1 MDKEKTVRVNSE
13 AQFLIDLPSEIV
25 IIPIVNS
32 PIFPGMIAPI
42 ILSEDKYTTELDNYL
57 SKFNTIALNLVK
69 YKDYSEFPEDTGS
82 EDDEEIEDESIDSQD
97 DEAEVEL
104 ARKKKG
110 APKRIKI
117 QEERDDF
124 DESES
129 MDEDLRVA
137 SDADQKKE
145 KKTGKKSK
153 RSEKQQPL
161 MEPLLTPKDIY
172 KVGVI
177 CKVVKKLKLPDGSV
191 NLLVHG
197 MRRYRAVEYSQE
209 SPLLLCRPEVFQ
221 DIHEPDEELDAY
233 TRSVI
238 NQVKKLSEIN
248 PYFNEEMKLAML
260 NSPSPGSLADLVAF
274 ALSLDVPEAQ
284 DFLETLVVK
293 KRFAKLLV
301 YLKREKDVAD
311 IQKKITDE
319 VNDKVNKYQRE
330 YFLREQLK
338 VIRSELGMEEDE
350 KAKDMKKLREGIEA
364 AGLPEDAKKVAMEEL
379 DRLESIPDSSPEYNV
394 TRTYLQWMVHL
405 PWTKASE
412 DKVEIEGARK
422 ILEKD
427 HYGLEK
433 AKERILEFLAVRK
446 LKPEYDGTILCLAGP
461 PGVGK
466 TSLGHSIARAL
477 GRKFYRFSL
486 GGMKDEAEIKGHRR
500 TYVGAMPGKIL
511 QALKR
516 VEVNN
521 PVIMLDE
528 IDKIGKSYQGDPAS
542 ALLEVLDPEQNKT
555 FIDNYLDVSFDL
567 SKVLF
572 IATANYVGEIPEAL
586 LDRMELIELSGY
598 TLEEKLSIATKW
610 VIPKQLKKHGL
621 VTKDLKF
628 SNAVLKAIIADYAR
642 EPGVRIMEQMIAKM
656 CRRAALEKV
665 SHKKKS
671 QYEPKVTEL
680 EKILGPKRFETDK
693 AQKPLAP
700 GIVTGLA
707 WTAFGGD
714 ILFVESIPLK
724 GKGFKLT
731 GQLGDVMNESANLAY
746 SFIKKI
752 LQEQIEE
759 EKKKIKA
766 PKKSKTQMK
775 ISTTIETSQSPA
787 KPSEEPQ
794 DYLANH
800 EVHLHLPAG
809 ATPKDGPSAGI
820 TMALA
825 LYSLA
830 TNRKVRGDV
839 AMTGE
844 LSLTG
849 KVLPVGGIKEK
860 VLAAKRA
867 GIKEVILPWQNEKD
881 LKEVPERHRA
891 GLKFFPVKHFD
902 EVLKIALD
910 K

>member
-1 MDKEKTVRVNSE
+1 MPPKDKAKANSE
-13 AQFLIDLPSEIV
+13 SNLNAELPPEVV

-42 ILSEDKYTTELDNYL
+42 ILSEDKYTPELDSYLTKNNYV
-57 SKFNTIALNLVK
+57 ALNLVK
-69 YKDYSEFPEDTGS
+69 FKDFGEGQDVIQEMGEENIDYEGEDT
-82 EDDEEIEDESIDSQD
+82 SQNF
-97 DEAEVEL
+97 ASL
-104 ARKKKG
+104 T
-110 APKRIKI
+110 
-117 QEERDDF
+117 
-124 DESES
+124 S
-129 MDEDLRVA
+129 A
-137 SDADQKKE
+137 SDI
-145 KKTGKKSK
+145 TSK
-153 RSEKQQPL
+153 GI
-161 MEPLLTPKDIY
+161 TPKDIY
-172 KVGVI
+172 KVGVL
-177 CKVVKKLKLPDGSV
+177 CKVIKKLKLPDGSV

-197 MRRYRAVEYSQE
+197 MKRYRATEYVVDA
-209 SPLLLCRPEVFQ
+209 PLLVAKTEVFN

-284 DFLETLVVK
+284 DFLETLIVK

-338 VIRSELGMEEDE
+338 VIRNELGLDEDD
-350 KAKDMKKLREGIEA
+350 KAKDIKKIKEGLEEG
-364 AGLPEDAKKVAMEEL
+364 GLPEDAKKAALEEL
-379 DRLESIPDSSPEYNV
+379 ERLESIPDSSPEYNV
-394 TRTYLQWMVHL
+394 TRTYLNWMVQL
-405 PWTKASE
+405 PWNKATD
-412 DKVEIEGARK
+412 DKVDIEAAKK

-433 AKERILEFLAVRK
+433 PKERIMEFLAVRK

-466 TSLGHSIARAL
+466 TSLGHSIAKAL

-500 TYVGAMPGKIL
+500 TYVGAMPGKII

-542 ALLEVLDPEQNKT
+542 SLLEVLDPEQNKT
-555 FIDNYLDVSFDL
+555 FIDNYLDVPFDL

-572 IATANYVGEIPEAL
+572 ISTANYIGEIPEAL

-598 TLEEKLSIATKW
+598 TIEEKLSIATKW

-621 VTKDLKF
+621 GSKEFTL
-628 SNAVLKAIIADYAR
+628 SSLVLKALVADYAR
-642 EPGVRIMEQMIAKM
+642 EPGVRVMEQLIAKL

-665 SHKKKS
+665 SSKRFKKFS
-671 QYEPKVTEL
+671 PTVPDL
-680 EKILGPKRFETDK
+680 EKFLGPKRFETDM
-693 AQKPLAP
+693 AQKPLSP

-731 GQLGDVMNESANLAY
+731 GQLGEVMGESANLAY
-746 SFIKKI
+746 SYVKKV
-752 LQEQIEE
+752 LQAQIELE
-759 EKKKIKA
+759 KQKLPKAKKPVKAPAKKKIEPILHTPA
-766 PKKSKTQMK
+766 PAV
-775 ISTTIETSQSPA
+775 PA
-787 KPSEEPQ
+787 PNAEEAT
-794 DYLANH
+794 DFLATH
-800 EVHLHLPAG
+800 EIHLHLPAG

-830 TNRKVRGDV
+830 TNQMVRGDV

-867 GIKEVILPWQNEKD
+867 GIKTIILPWQNEKD
-881 LKEVPERHRA
+881 LKEVPERHRK
-891 GLKFFPVKHFD
+891 GMQFFPVRHFD
-902 EVLKIALD
+902 EVLKIAL
-910 K
+910 KRR

>member
-1 MDKEKTVRVNSE
+1 MPPKEKAVKANSE
-13 AQFLIDLPSEIV
+13 SNVVADLPSEVV

-42 ILSEDKYTTELDNYL
+42 ILSEDKYTPELDAYLTKNNYV
-57 SKFNTIALNLVK
+57 ALNLVK
-69 YKDYSEFPEDTGS
+69 FKDFGEGQDVLQEM
-82 EDDEEIEDESIDSQD
+82 DEEQINYEEEHEDSQ
-97 DEAEVEL
+97 L
-104 ARKKKG
+104 SG
-110 APKRIKI
+110 
-117 QEERDDF
+117 
-124 DESES
+124 S
-129 MDEDLRVA
+129 A
-137 SDADQKKE
+137 SDINPK
-145 KKTGKKSK
+145 GI
-153 RSEKQQPL
+153 
-161 MEPLLTPKDIY
+161 TPKDIY
-172 KVGVI
+172 RVGVL
-177 CKVVKKLKLPDGSV
+177 CKVIKKLKLPDGSV

-197 MRRYRAVEYSQE
+197 MKRYRAVEYVVDA
-209 SPLLLCRPEVFQ
+209 PLLIAKTEVFN

-338 VIRSELGMEEDE
+338 VIRNELGLDEDD
-350 KAKDMKKLREGIEA
+350 KAKDMKKIKEGIEE
-364 AGLPEDAKKVAMEEL
+364 GNLPEEAKKAALEEL
-379 DRLESIPDSSPEYNV
+379 ERLESIPDSSPEYNV
-394 TRTYLQWMVHL
+394 TRTYLNWMVHL
-405 PWTKASE
+405 PWNKATD
-412 DKVEIEGARK
+412 DKVDMEAAKK

-433 AKERILEFLAVRK
+433 PKERIMEFLAVRK

-466 TSLGHSIARAL
+466 TSLGHSIAKAL
-477 GRKFYRFSL
+477 NRKFYRFSL
-486 GGMKDEAEIKGHRR
+486 GGMRDEAEIKGHRR
-500 TYVGAMPGKIL
+500 TYVGAMPGKII

-528 IDKIGKSYQGDPAS
+528 IDKIGKSFQGDPAS

-555 FIDNYLDVSFDL
+555 FIDNYLDVPFDL

-572 IATANYVGEIPEAL
+572 IATANYIGEIPEAL

-598 TLEEKLSIATKW
+598 TIEEKLSIATKW

-621 VTKDLKF
+621 LSKEF
-628 SNAVLKAIIADYAR
+628 SLSQTVLKALVSDYAR
-642 EPGVRIMEQMIAKM
+642 EPGVRVMEQLIAKL

-665 SHKKKS
+665 SSKKFKK
-671 QYEPKVTEL
+671 YAPTVNDL
-680 EKILGPKRFETDK
+680 EKVLGPKRFETDK
-693 AQKPLAP
+693 AQKPLMP

-731 GQLGDVMNESANLAY
+731 GQLGDVMGESANLAY
-746 SFIKKI
+746 SYIKRI
-752 LQEQIEE
+752 LQGQIEE
-759 EKKKIKA
+759 ENKKKAKTIKKVV
-766 PKKSKTQMK
+766 KKV
-775 ISTTIETSQSPA
+775 PA
-787 KPSEEPQ
+787 KEAPVSTPAVHAPNAEEAT
-794 DYLANH
+794 DFLATH
-800 EVHLHLPAG
+800 EIHLHLPAG

-830 TNRKVRGDV
+830 TNQMVRGDV

-867 GIKEVILPWQNEKD
+867 GIKTIILPWQNEKD
-881 LKEVPERHRA
+881 LKEVPERHRK
-891 GLKFFPVKHFD
+891 GMQFFPVKHFD
-902 EVLKIALD
+902 EVLKIAL
-910 K
+910 KK

>member
-1 MDKEKTVRVNSE
+1 MASKEKAVKANSE
-13 AQFLIDLPSEIV
+13 AHVVADLPSEVV

-42 ILSEDKYTTELDNYL
+42 ILSEDKYTPELDSYL
-57 SKFNTIALNLVK
+57 AKSNFVALNLVK
-69 YKDYSEFPEDTGS
+69 FKDFGEGVDVVQEMG
-82 EDDEEIEDESIDSQD
+82 E
-97 DEAEVEL
+97 EVEDY
-104 ARKKKG
+104 
-110 APKRIKI
+110 
-117 QEERDDF
+117 EMDDTP
-124 DESES
+124 SS
-129 MDEDLRVA
+129 LPPLTSA
-137 SDADQKKE
+137 SDVIPK
-145 KKTGKKSK
+145 GI
-153 RSEKQQPL
+153 
-161 MEPLLTPKDIY
+161 TPKDIY
-172 KVGVI
+172 KVGVL
-177 CKVVKKLKLPDGSV
+177 CKVIKKLKLPDGSV

-197 MRRYRAVEYSQE
+197 MKRYRAVEYLVDV
-209 SPLLLCRPEVFQ
+209 PLLIARTEVFN

-338 VIRSELGMEEDE
+338 VIRNELGMDEDD
-350 KAKDMKKLREGIEA
+350 KAKDIKKLREGIEA
-364 AGLPEDAKKVAMEEL
+364 NDMPEDARKAALEEL
-379 DRLESIPDSSPEYNV
+379 ERLESIPDSSPEYNV
-394 TRTYLQWMVHL
+394 TRTYLNWMVHL
-405 PWTKASE
+405 PWNKSTD
-412 DKVEIEGARK
+412 DKVNIEAAKK

-433 AKERILEFLAVRK
+433 PKERIMEFLAVRK

-466 TSLGHSIARAL
+466 TSLGHSIAKAL

-500 TYVGAMPGKIL
+500 TYVGAMPGKII

-555 FIDNYLDVSFDL
+555 FIDNYLDVPFDL

-598 TLEEKLSIATKW
+598 TIEEKLSIATKW

-621 VTKDLKF
+621 IAKEFTLSVQ
-628 SNAVLKAIIADYAR
+628 VLKALVSDYAR
-642 EPGVRIMEQMIAKM
+642 EPGVRVMEQLVAKL

-665 SHKKKS
+665 SSKRFSKFS
-671 QYEPKVTEL
+671 PSVSEL

-693 AQKPLAP
+693 AQRPLSP

-731 GQLGDVMNESANLAY
+731 GQLGEVMGESANLAY
-746 SFIKKI
+746 SYVKKI
-752 LQEQIEE
+752 LQEQIETE
-759 EKKKIKA
+759 KSPKKKPIVTKKKA
-766 PKKSKTQMK
+766 PVVAPG
-775 ISTTIETSQSPA
+775 PA
-787 KPSEEPQ
+787 PATPAPNAEEAT
-794 DYLANH
+794 DFLATH
-800 EVHLHLPAG
+800 EIHLHLPAG
-809 ATPKDGPSAGI
+809 ATPKDGPSAGV

-830 TNRKVRGDV
+830 TNQMVRGDV

-867 GIKEVILPWQNEKD
+867 GIKTIILPWQNEKD
-881 LKEVPERHRA
+881 LKEVPERHRK
-891 GLKFFPVKHFD
+891 GLKFFPVRHFD
-902 EVLKIALD
+902 EVLKIAL
-910 K
+910 KSR

>member
-1 MDKEKTVRVNSE
+1 MPPKEKNAKANNALNVVAPE
-13 AQFLIDLPSEIV
+13 IPSEVV

-42 ILSEDKYTTELDNYL
+42 ILSEDKYTPELDGYLTKSNYV
-57 SKFNTIALNLVK
+57 ALNLVK
-69 YKDYSEFPEDTGS
+69 FKDVGEFQ
-82 EDDEEIEDESIDSQD
+82 ES
-97 DEAEVEL
+97 VL
-104 ARKKKG
+104 
-110 APKRIKI
+110 
-117 QEERDDF
+117 QE
-124 DESES
+124 
-129 MDEDLRVA
+129 MDEDED
-137 SDADQKKE
+137 SFE
-145 KKTGKKSK
+145 
-153 RSEKQQPL
+153 SEENYSSLTPATDLSTKGI
-161 MEPLLTPKDIY
+161 TPKDIY
-172 KVGVI
+172 KVGVL
-177 CKVVKKLKLPDGSV
+177 CKVIKKLKLPDGSV

-197 MRRYRAVEYSQE
+197 MKRYRAVEYLSD
-209 SPLLLCRPEVFQ
+209 SPLLVARTEVFN

-338 VIRSELGMEEDE
+338 VIRNELGLDEDD
-350 KAKDMKKLREGIEA
+350 KAKDLKKLKEGIDE
-364 AGLPEDAKKVAMEEL
+364 GHLPEEARKAALEEL
-379 DRLESIPDSSPEYNV
+379 ERLESIPDSSPEYNV
-394 TRTYLQWMVHL
+394 TRTYLNWMIQL
-405 PWTKASE
+405 PWSKST
-412 DKVEIEGARK
+412 DDHVDIEAAKK

-433 AKERILEFLAVRK
+433 PKERIMEFLAVRK

-466 TSLGHSIARAL
+466 TSLGHSIAKSL

-500 TYVGAMPGKIL
+500 TYVGAMPGKIV

-555 FIDNYLDVSFDL
+555 FIDNYLDVAFDL

-572 IATANYVGEIPEAL
+572 IATANYIGEIPEAL

-598 TLEEKLSIATKW
+598 TIEEKISIANKW

-621 VTKDLKF
+621 SSKEFTLGIP
-628 SNAVLKAIIADYAR
+628 VLKALVSDYAR
-642 EPGVRIMEQMIAKM
+642 EPGVRVMEQLIAKL
-656 CRRAALEKV
+656 CRRAALDKV
-665 SHKKKS
+665 SSKRFKKFA
-671 QYEPKVTEL
+671 PTITDL

-693 AQKPLAP
+693 AQKPLMP
-700 GIVTGLA
+700 GVVTGLA
-707 WTAFGGD
+707 WTSFGGD

-731 GQLGDVMNESANLAY
+731 GQLGDVMGESANLAY
-746 SFIKKI
+746 SYVKMV
-752 LQEQIEE
+752 LQRQIEE
-759 EKKKIKA
+759 ENKNRPPSKKKPIRDKVTVGTPLPPPTVTA
-766 PKKSKTQMK
+766 PN
-775 ISTTIETSQSPA
+775 P
-787 KPSEEPQ
+787 EEAT
-794 DYLANH
+794 DFLATH
-800 EVHLHLPAG
+800 EIHLHLPAG

-830 TNRKVRGDV
+830 TGQMVRGDV

-867 GIKEVILPWQNEKD
+867 GIKQIILPWQNEKD
-881 LKEVPERHRA
+881 LKEVPERHRK
-891 GLKFFPVKHFD
+891 GLKFHPVKHFD
-902 EVLKIALD
+902 EVVRIALQRR
-910 K
+910 

>member
-1 MDKEKTVRVNSE
+1 MAPKDKNAKANAESTIVGE
-13 AQFLIDLPSEIV
+13 TPSEVV

-42 ILSEDKYTTELDNYL
+42 ILSEDKYTPELDGYLTKNNYV
-57 SKFNTIALNLVK
+57 ALNLVK
-69 YKDYSEFPEDTGS
+69 FKDSNETDNVPQEM
-82 EDDEEIEDESIDSQD
+82 DEEDIEFETEEISTKSSFSNDLIP
-97 DEAEVEL
+97 
-104 ARKKKG
+104 KG
-110 APKRIKI
+110 I
-117 QEERDDF
+117 
-124 DESES
+124 S
-129 MDEDLRVA
+129 
-137 SDADQKKE
+137 
-145 KKTGKKSK
+145 
-153 RSEKQQPL
+153 
-161 MEPLLTPKDIY
+161 PKDIY
-172 KVGVI
+172 KVGVL
-177 CKVVKKLKLPDGSV
+177 CKVIKKLKLPDGSV

-197 MRRYRAVEYSQE
+197 MKRYRAVEYVSD
-209 SPLLLCRPEVFQ
+209 SPLLIAKTEVFN

-284 DFLETLVVK
+284 DFLETLIVK

-338 VIRSELGMEEDE
+338 VIRNELGLDEDD
-350 KAKDMKKLREGIEA
+350 KAKDIKKIRELLDEGA
-364 AGLPEDAKKVAMEEL
+364 LPEEAKKAAFEEL
-379 DRLESIPDSSPEYNV
+379 ERLESIPDSSPEYNV
-394 TRTYLQWMVHL
+394 TRTYLNWMVQL
-405 PWTKASE
+405 PWSKASD
-412 DKVEIEGARK
+412 DKVDIEAAKK

-433 AKERILEFLAVRK
+433 PKERILEFLAVRK

-466 TSLGHSIARAL
+466 TSLGHSIAKAL

-500 TYVGAMPGKIL
+500 TYVGAMPGKII

-555 FIDNYLDVSFDL
+555 FIDNYLDVPFDL

-598 TLEEKLSIATKW
+598 TIEEKLSIASKW

-621 VTKDLKF
+621 ASKEFMLGVP
-628 SNAVLKAIIADYAR
+628 VLKALVSDYAR
-642 EPGVRIMEQMIAKM
+642 EPGVRVMEQMIAKL

-665 SHKKKS
+665 SSKKFKKFS
-671 QYEPKVTEL
+671 PSVTDL
-680 EKILGPKRFETDK
+680 EKILGSKRFETDK
-693 AQKPLAP
+693 AQRPLQP

-731 GQLGDVMNESANLAY
+731 GQLGEVMGESANLAY
-746 SFIKKI
+746 SYVKRI
-752 LQEQIEE
+752 LQGQIEE
-759 EKKKIKA
+759 ELKKTKKVSKKTVKKPVLQNVPSVTNVTA
-766 PKKSKTQMK
+766 PN
-775 ISTTIETSQSPA
+775 P
-787 KPSEEPQ
+787 EEAT
-794 DYLANH
+794 DFLATH
-800 EVHLHLPAG
+800 EIHLHLPAG

-830 TNRKVRGDV
+830 THQMVRGDV

-867 GIKEVILPWQNEKD
+867 GIKEIILPWQNEKD
-881 LKEVPERHRA
+881 LKEVPERHRK
-891 GLKFFPVKHFD
+891 GLRFHPVKHFD
-902 EVLKIALD
+902 EVLRIAL
-910 K
+910 KNKYK

>member
-1 MDKEKTVRVNSE
+1 MAKEKKTMKANSD
-13 AQFLIDLPSEIV
+13 AQFLGDVPSEVV

-42 ILSEDKYTTELDNYL
+42 ILSEDKYTPELDGYLARHNY
-57 SKFNTIALNLVK
+57 IALNLVK
-69 YKDYSEFPEDTGS
+69 FKDHPEPMGD
-82 EDDEEIEDESIDSQD
+82 EDES
-97 DEAEVEL
+97 DEMDE
-104 ARKKKG
+104 
-110 APKRIKI
+110 
-117 QEERDDF
+117 
-124 DESES
+124 DESEGAGL
-129 MDEDLRVA
+129 EHDLSGA
-137 SDADQKKE
+137 PEATNK
-145 KKTGKKSK
+145 
-153 RSEKQQPL
+153 P
-161 MEPLLTPKDIY
+161 LTPHDIY
-172 KVGVI
+172 KVGVL
-177 CKVVKKLKLPDGSV
+177 CKIVKKLKLPDGSV

-197 MRRYRAVEYSQE
+197 MRRYRALEYTGDT
-209 SPLLLCRPEVFQ
+209 PLLLCRPEVFS

-338 VIRSELGMEEDE
+338 VIRAELGMDEDE
-350 KAKDMKKLREGIEA
+350 KAKDMKKLREQLEA
-364 AGLPEDAKKVAMEEL
+364 AGLPEDAQKVAMEEL
-379 DRLESIPDSSPEYNV
+379 ERLESIPDSSPEYNV
-394 TRTYLQWMVHL
+394 TRTYIQWMVQL
-405 PWTKASE
+405 PWNKHSE
-412 DKVEIEGARK
+412 DIADIASARK

-446 LKPEYDGTILCLAGP
+446 LKPEYDGTILCLSGP

-486 GGMKDEAEIKGHRR
+486 GGMRDEAEIKGHRR
-500 TYVGAMPGKIL
+500 TYVGAMPGKVI

-528 IDKIGKSYQGDPAS
+528 IDKLGKSYQGDPAS

-555 FIDNYLDVSFDL
+555 FIDNYLDVPFDL

-586 LDRMELIELSGY
+586 LDRMELIEISGY
-598 TLEEKLSIATKW
+598 TLEEKLSIVTKW

-621 VTKDLKF
+621 TTKDLKL
-628 SNAVLKAIIADYAR
+628 STAVLRALISDYAR
-642 EPGVRIMEQMIAKM
+642 EPGVRVMEQLIAKL

-665 SHKKKS
+665 SSKKRAA
-671 QYEPKVTEL
+671 YAPTPAEL
-680 EKILGPKRFETDK
+680 EKILGSKRFETDK
-693 AQKPLAP
+693 AEAPLMP

-714 ILFVESIPLK
+714 ILFIESIPLK

-746 SFIKKI
+746 SFVKKM
-752 LQEQIEE
+752 LQEELEAAKIKDNA
-759 EKKKIKA
+759 KKK
-766 PKKSKTQMK
+766 PLSKTKMVDVSKLQAPG
-775 ISTTIETSQSPA
+775 ITPPA
-787 KPSEEPQ
+787 VAEEAT
-794 DYLANH
+794 DFLATH

-830 TNRKVRGDV
+830 TKRKVRGDV

-867 GIKEVILPWQNEKD
+867 GIKEIILPWQNEKD
-881 LKEVPERHRA
+881 LKEVPERHRK
-891 GLKFFPVKHFD
+891 GMKFYPVRHFH
-902 EVLKIALD
+902 EVLKIALR

>member
-1 MDKEKTVRVNSE
+1 MPPKEKASKANSDANVPAE
-13 AQFLIDLPSEIV
+13 LPSEVV

-42 ILSEDKYTTELDNYL
+42 ILSEDKYTPELDSYLGKNNYV
-57 SKFNTIALNLVK
+57 ALNLVK
-69 YKDYSEFPEDTGS
+69 FKDFGETQEVLQ
-82 EDDEEIEDESIDSQD
+82 EMDEEQINYEDEETPGMHRLSSAD
-97 DEAEVEL
+97 DITP
-104 ARKKKG
+104 KG
-110 APKRIKI
+110 I
-117 QEERDDF
+117 
-124 DESES
+124 
-129 MDEDLRVA
+129 
-137 SDADQKKE
+137 
-145 KKTGKKSK
+145 
-153 RSEKQQPL
+153 
-161 MEPLLTPKDIY
+161 TPKDIY
-172 KVGVI
+172 KVGVL
-177 CKVVKKLKLPDGSV
+177 CKVIKKLKLPDGSV

-197 MRRYRAVEYSQE
+197 MKRYRAVEYLVD
-209 SPLLLCRPEVFQ
+209 SPLLVARTEVFN

-284 DFLETLVVK
+284 DFLETLIVK

-338 VIRSELGMEEDE
+338 VIRNELGLDEDD
-350 KAKDMKKLREGIEA
+350 KAKDMKKIKEGIEA
-364 AGLPEDAKKVAMEEL
+364 NELPEDAKKAAMEEL
-379 DRLESIPDSSPEYNV
+379 ERLESIPDSSPEYNV
-394 TRTYLQWMVHL
+394 TRTYLNWMVQL
-405 PWTKASE
+405 PWNKATD
-412 DKVEIEGARK
+412 DKVDIDQAK
-422 ILEKD
+422 KMLEKD

-466 TSLGHSIARAL
+466 TSLGNSIAKAL

-500 TYVGAMPGKIL
+500 TYVGAMPGKII

-528 IDKIGKSYQGDPAS
+528 IDKIGKSYQGDPAAS
-542 ALLEVLDPEQNKT
+542 LLEVLDPEQNKT
-555 FIDNYLDVSFDL
+555 FIDNYLDVPFDL

-586 LDRMELIELSGY
+586 LDRMELIDLSGY
-598 TLEEKLSIATKW
+598 TIEEKLSIAVKW

-621 VTKDLKF
+621 QAKEF
-628 SNAVLKAIIADYAR
+628 SLSTVVLKALVSDYAR
-642 EPGVRIMEQMIAKM
+642 EPGVRVMEQTVAKL

-665 SHKKKS
+665 SNKRFKKFA
-671 QYEPKVTEL
+671 PTVPEL
-680 EKILGPKRFETDK
+680 EKFLGPKRFESDM
-693 AQKPLAP
+693 AQKPLSP

-707 WTAFGGD
+707 WTSFGGD
-714 ILFVESIPLK
+714 ILFIETIPLK
-724 GKGFKLT
+724 GRGFKLT
-731 GQLGDVMNESANLAY
+731 GQLGDVMGESANLAY
-746 SFIKKI
+746 SYVKKI
-752 LQEQIEE
+752 LQAQIEE
-759 EKKKIKA
+759 EETKKAAAAKKA
-766 PKKSKTQMK
+766 KKVSKK
-775 ISTTIETSQSPA
+775 PVANAPTTAPA
-787 KPSEEPQ
+787 APAANPEEAT
-794 DYLANH
+794 DFLAKH
-800 EVHLHLPAG
+800 EIHLHLPAG

-830 TNRKVRGDV
+830 TNQMVRGDV

-867 GIKEVILPWQNEKD
+867 GIKTIILPWQNEKD
-881 LKEVPERHRA
+881 LKEVPERHRK
-891 GLKFFPVKHFD
+891 GMQFYPVRHFD
-902 EVLKIALD
+902 EVLNIAL
-910 K
+910 KKGPVKSK

>member
-1 MDKEKTVRVNSE
+1 MTNENEIESDTSV
-13 AQFLIDLPSEIV
+13 ILPEEV
-25 IIPIVNS
+25 VVIPIVNS

-42 ILSEDKYTTELDNYL
+42 ILTEDKYTPELDEMVAGSGYV
-57 SKFNTIALNLVK
+57 ALNLVK
-69 YKDYSEFPEDTGS
+69 FK
-82 EDDEEIEDESIDSQD
+82 DDEIIDEEN
-97 DEAEVEL
+97 DELREL
-104 ARKKKG
+104 TA
-110 APKRIKI
+110 
-117 QEERDDF
+117 
-124 DESES
+124 
-129 MDEDLRVA
+129 
-137 SDADQKKE
+137 
-145 KKTGKKSK
+145 
-153 RSEKQQPL
+153 
-161 MEPLLTPKDIY
+161 KDIY
-172 KVGVI
+172 KVGVL

-197 MRRYRAVEYSQE
+197 MKRYRVSGVESE
-209 SPLLLCRPEVFQ
+209 SPLIIVRTEVFE
-221 DIHEPDEELDAY
+221 DLHESDEELDAY

-311 IQKKITDE
+311 IQKKITEE

-338 VIRSELGMEEDE
+338 VIRNELGMDEDE
-350 KAKDMKKLREGIEA
+350 KSKDVKKFRELIEKLE
-364 AGLPEDAKKVAMEEL
+364 LPEEVYNMAIEEVE
-379 DRLESIPDSSPEYNV
+379 RLENISDSSPEYNIA
-394 TRTYLQWMVHL
+394 RTYLNWITTL
-405 PWTKASE
+405 PWNKSSDDNVDIEKA
-412 DKVEIEGARK
+412 KK
-422 ILEKD
+422 TLEKD

-433 AKERILEFLAVRK
+433 AKKRILEYLAVRQ
-446 LKPEYDGTILCLAGP
+446 LKPEYDGTIICLAGP

-466 TSLGHSIARAL
+466 TSMGQSIAKAL
-477 GRKFYRFSL
+477 NRKFYRFSL
-486 GGMKDEAEIKGHRR
+486 GGMRDEAEIKGHRK
-500 TYVGAMPGKIL
+500 TYVGAMPGKLL

-528 IDKIGKSYQGDPAS
+528 IDKLGRSYQGDPGS
-542 ALLEVLDPEQNKT
+542 ALLEVLDPEQNRT
-555 FIDNYLDVSFDL
+555 FIDNYLDVPFDL

-586 LDRMELIELSGY
+586 LDRMELIDLSGY
-598 TLEEKLSIATKW
+598 TMEEKVKIANKW
-610 VIPKQLKKHGL
+610 VVPKQAKKHGL
-621 VTKDLKF
+621 TNKDISFNAACLK
-628 SNAVLKAIIADYAR
+628 SLIQDYSR
-642 EPGVRIMEQMIAKM
+642 EPGVRRMEQYISKI
-656 CRRAALEKV
+656 CRHTALEKV
-665 SHKKKS
+665 TKGKRFKKFTPSIKD
-671 QYEPKVTEL
+671 L
-680 EKILGPKRFETDK
+680 ESILGPKRFDSEK
-693 AQKPLAP
+693 AQKPLSP
-700 GIVTGLA
+700 GVVTGLA
-707 WTAFGGD
+707 WTSFGGD
-714 ILFVESIPLK
+714 ILFIETLPLK

-731 GQLGDVMNESANLAY
+731 GQLGDVMSESANIAY
-746 SFIKKI
+746 SYTKK
-752 LQEQIEE
+752 LLEE
-759 EKKKIKA
+759 ELDQQLNSKKKKKKKA
-766 PKKSKTQMK
+766 DEKD
-775 ISTTIETSQSPA
+775 A
-787 KPSEEPQ
+787 KESLDFLEEHQ
-794 DYLANH
+794 I
-800 EVHLHLPAG
+800 HLHLPAG

-830 TNRKVRGDV
+830 KNKKVKGSI

-867 GIKEVILPWQNEKD
+867 GIKTILLPKDNEKD
-881 LKEVPERHRA
+881 LKEVPERHQK
-891 GLKFFPVKHFD
+891 GLRFYPVEHFS
-902 EVLKIALD
+902 EVLKIALG

>member
-1 MDKEKTVRVNSE
+1 MSPKDKKEKSKSDQTIIKDAPPEV
-13 AQFLIDLPSEIV
+13 V

-42 ILSEDKYTTELDNYL
+42 ILSEDKYTPELDSYL
-57 SKFNTIALNLVK
+57 SKHNYVALNLVK
-69 YKDYSEFPEDTGS
+69 FKDFGEGQEVLQ
-82 EDDEEIEDESIDSQD
+82 EMDEENINYEDESEDAGQKVSLSSVSDISP
-97 DEAEVEL
+97 
-104 ARKKKG
+104 KG
-110 APKRIKI
+110 
-117 QEERDDF
+117 
-124 DESES
+124 
-129 MDEDLRVA
+129 
-137 SDADQKKE
+137 
-145 KKTGKKSK
+145 
-153 RSEKQQPL
+153 
-161 MEPLLTPKDIY
+161 LTPKDIY
-172 KVGVI
+172 RVGVL

-197 MRRYRAVEYSQE
+197 MKRYRAVEYIVD
-209 SPLLLCRPEVFQ
+209 SPLLVAKTEIFN

-284 DFLETLVVK
+284 DFIETLIVK

-338 VIRSELGMEEDE
+338 VIRNELGMDEDD
-350 KAKDMKKLREGIEA
+350 KAKDMKKIQEGIEQ
-364 AGLPEDAKKVAMEEL
+364 GDLPEDAKKAALEEL
-379 DRLESIPDSSPEYNV
+379 ERLESIPDSSPEYNV
-394 TRTYLQWMVHL
+394 TRTYLNWMVQL
-405 PWTKASE
+405 PWNKATD
-412 DKVEIEGARK
+412 DKVDIEAAKK

-433 AKERILEFLAVRK
+433 PKERIMEFLAVRK

-466 TSLGHSIARAL
+466 TSLGHSIAKAL

-500 TYVGAMPGKIL
+500 TYVGAMPGKII

-542 ALLEVLDPEQNKT
+542 SLLEVLDPEQNKT
-555 FIDNYLDVSFDL
+555 FIDNYLDVPFDL

-572 IATANYVGEIPEAL
+572 IATANYIGEIPEAL

-598 TLEEKLSIATKW
+598 TIEEKLSIATKW

-621 VTKDLKF
+621 TSKEFTLSAV
-628 SNAVLKAIIADYAR
+628 VLKALVSDYAR
-642 EPGVRIMEQMIAKM
+642 EPGVRVMEQTVAKL

-665 SHKKKS
+665 SSKKFKKFS
-671 QYEPKVTEL
+671 PSVPDL
-680 EKILGPKRFETDK
+680 EKYLGPKRFETDK
-693 AQKPLAP
+693 AQKPLMP
-700 GIVTGLA
+700 GVVTGLA
-707 WTAFGGD
+707 WTSFGGD

-731 GQLGDVMNESANLAY
+731 GQLGDVMGESANLAY
-746 SFIKKI
+746 SYIKGL
-752 LQEQIEE
+752 LQGQIEA
-759 EKKKIKA
+759 EKKKLPK
-766 PKKSKTQMK
+766 PKKVAGKAA
-775 ISTTIETSQSPA
+775 PA
-787 KPSEEPQ
+787 PQQTPNGEEAT
-794 DYLANH
+794 DYLATH
-800 EVHLHLPAG
+800 EIHLHLPAG

-830 TNRKVRGDV
+830 TNQMVRGDV

-867 GIKEVILPWQNEKD
+867 GIKTIILPWQNEKD
-881 LKEVPERHRA
+881 LKEVPERHRK
-891 GLKFFPVKHFD
+891 GMVFFPVKHFD
-902 EVLKIALD
+902 EVLKIAL
-910 K
+910 KKK

>member
-1 MDKEKTVRVNSE
+1 MSDLENGYPDFEVKLKPTNGKDDNSKM
-13 AQFLIDLPSEIV
+13 PEIVV
-25 IIPIVNS
+25 IIPIMNS

-42 ILSEDKYTTELDNYL
+42 ILSEDKFTPELDESLLKTGYV
-57 SKFNTIALNLVK
+57 ALNLVK
-69 YKDYSEFPEDTGS
+69 NELKDEKGKIIP
-82 EDDEEIEDESIDSQD
+82 DEEIDFENKE
-97 DEAEVEL
+97 
-104 ARKKKG
+104 
-110 APKRIKI
+110 IK
-117 QEERDDF
+117 
-124 DESES
+124 S
-129 MDEDLRVA
+129 
-137 SDADQKKE
+137 
-145 KKTGKKSK
+145 G
-153 RSEKQQPL
+153 
-161 MEPLLTPKDIY
+161 DIY
-172 KVGVI
+172 KVGVL

-191 NLLVHG
+191 NILVHG
-197 MRRYRAVEYSQE
+197 IKRYRASGFLSE
-209 SPLLLCRPEVFQ
+209 SPVLRTKVETFE
-221 DIHEPDEELDAY
+221 DILETDEELDAY

-260 NSPSPGSLADLVAF
+260 NSPSPGALADLVAF
-274 ALSLDVPEAQ
+274 AISLDIPEAQ

-311 IQKKITDE
+311 IQKKISDE

-350 KAKDMKKLREGIEA
+350 KARDVKKIKEQIEKI
-364 AGLPEDAKKVAMEEL
+364 GLPEEVLKTAKEEL
-379 DRLESIPDSSPEYNV
+379 ERLELIPDSSPEYNV
-394 TRTYLQWMVHL
+394 ARTYLTWLIEL
-405 PWTKASE
+405 PWSKSTDDNIDINNSK
-412 DKVEIEGARK
+412 K
-422 ILEKD
+422 ILAKD

-446 LKPEYDGTILCLAGP
+446 LKPSYDGTILCLAGP

-466 TSLGHSIARAL
+466 TSMGKSIAESL

-486 GGMKDEAEIKGHRR
+486 GGMRDEAEIKGHRR

-572 IATANYVGEIPEAL
+572 IATANYINDIPEAL
-586 LDRMELIELSGY
+586 LDRMEVIELSGY
-598 TLEEKLSIATKW
+598 TMEEKLEITTKW
-610 VIPKQLKKHGL
+610 VIPRQLKKHGL
-621 VTKDLKF
+621 NKNDVSLSAQVIKK
-628 SNAVLKAIIADYAR
+628 IIADYAR
-642 EPGVRIMEQMIAKM
+642 EPGVRVLEQHIAKI

-665 SHKKKS
+665 SNPRKKTRYTPTVEK
-671 QYEPKVTEL
+671 L
-680 EKILGPKRFETDK
+680 EGILGTPRFQSELAGTK
-693 AQKPLAP
+693 NKP
-700 GIVTGLA
+700 GVVTGLA
-707 WTAFGGD
+707 WTAYGGE
-714 ILFVESIPLK
+714 ILFIETLPLK
-724 GKGFKLT
+724 GRGFKLT
-731 GQLGDVMNESANLAY
+731 GQLGGVMNESANLAY
-746 SFIKKI
+746 SYVKKL
-752 LQEQIEE
+752 LQN
-759 EKKKIKA
+759 KMDDKA
-766 PKKSKTQMK
+766 PLKKVK
-775 ISTTIETSQSPA
+775 A
-787 KPSEEPQ
+787 KVAVVENKAPQ
-794 DYLANH
+794 AEQEDYLATH

-830 TNRKVRGDV
+830 NNIAVRSDL

-867 GIKEVILPWQNEKD
+867 GIKTIILPKQNEKD
-881 LKEVPERHRA
+881 LKEVPEAHRK
-891 GLKFFPVKHFD
+891 GLKFYPVSHFD
-902 EVLKIALD
+902 EVLKIAIE

>member
-1 MDKEKTVRVNSE
+1 MAKEKKTMKANSD
-13 AQFLIDLPSEIV
+13 AQFLGEIPSEVV

-42 ILSEDKYTTELDNYL
+42 ILSEDKYTPELDGYLARHNY
-57 SKFNTIALNLVK
+57 IALNLVK
-69 YKDYSEFPEDTGS
+69 FKDHPAPVMSD
-82 EDDEEIEDESIDSQD
+82 EDDEEEMDHDIQQAP
-97 DEAEVEL
+97 EA
-104 ARKKKG
+104 
-110 APKRIKI
+110 
-117 QEERDDF
+117 
-124 DESES
+124 
-129 MDEDLRVA
+129 
-137 SDADQKKE
+137 
-145 KKTGKKSK
+145 TSK
-153 RSEKQQPL
+153 P
-161 MEPLLTPKDIY
+161 LTPHDIY
-172 KVGVI
+172 KVGVL
-177 CKVVKKLKLPDGSV
+177 CKIVKKLKLPDGSV

-197 MRRYRAVEYSQE
+197 MRRYRALEYTAD
-209 SPLLLCRPEVFQ
+209 SPLLLCRPEVFS

-338 VIRSELGMEEDE
+338 VIRNELGLDEDE
-350 KAKDMKKLREGIEA
+350 KAKDMKKLREQLDA
-364 AGLPEDAKKVAMEEL
+364 AGLPEDAKKVALEEL
-379 DRLESIPDSSPEYNV
+379 ERLESIPDSSPEYNV
-394 TRTYLQWMVHL
+394 TRTYIQWMVQL
-405 PWTKASE
+405 PWNKFSE
-412 DKVEIEGARK
+412 DEVDIATARK

-446 LKPEYDGTILCLAGP
+446 LKPEYDGTILCLSGP

-466 TSLGHSIARAL
+466 TSLGHSIAKAL

-486 GGMKDEAEIKGHRR
+486 GGMRDEAEIKGHRR
-500 TYVGAMPGKIL
+500 TYVGAMPGKVV

-528 IDKIGKSYQGDPAS
+528 IDKLGKSYQGDPAS

-555 FIDNYLDVSFDL
+555 FIDNYLDVPFDL

-586 LDRMELIELSGY
+586 LDRMELIEISGY
-598 TLEEKLSIATKW
+598 TLEEKLSIVTKW

-621 VTKDLKF
+621 TTKDLKL
-628 SNAVLKAIIADYAR
+628 STAVLKALISDYAR
-642 EPGVRIMEQMIAKM
+642 EPGVRVMEQLIAKL

-665 SHKKKS
+665 SSKKRS
-671 QYEPKVTEL
+671 AYAPNPAEL
-680 EKILGPKRFETDK
+680 EKILGSKRFETDK
-693 AQKPLAP
+693 AEKPLMP

-714 ILFVESIPLK
+714 ILFIESIPLK

-746 SFIKKI
+746 SFVKKM
-752 LQEQIEE
+752 LQEEIDVAKSK
-759 EKKKIKA
+759 EKK
-766 PKKSKTQMK
+766 
-775 ISTTIETSQSPA
+775 PA
-787 KPSEEPQ
+787 KPKKMVNVTTPADAGKPTSLAEEAT
-794 DYLANH
+794 DFLATH

-830 TNRKVRGDV
+830 TKRKVRGDV

-867 GIKEVILPWQNEKD
+867 GIKDIILPWQNEKD
-881 LKEVPERHRA
+881 LKEVPERHRK
-891 GLKFFPVKHFD
+891 GMKFYPVRHFE
-902 EVLKIALD
+902 EVLKIALR

>member
-1 MDKEKTVRVNSE
+1 MAPKEKNAKANTDIIAE
-13 AQFLIDLPSEIV
+13 IPSEVV

-42 ILSEDKYTTELDNYL
+42 ILSEDKYTPELDSYLGKNNYV
-57 SKFNTIALNLVK
+57 ALNLVK
-69 YKDYSEFPEDTGS
+69 FKDFGEIQESVLQEM
-82 EDDEEIEDESIDSQD
+82 DEEEVSIEDEEKRLLS
-97 DEAEVEL
+97 L
-104 ARKKKG
+104 ASSGTDLTPKG
-110 APKRIKI
+110 I
-117 QEERDDF
+117 
-124 DESES
+124 
-129 MDEDLRVA
+129 
-137 SDADQKKE
+137 
-145 KKTGKKSK
+145 
-153 RSEKQQPL
+153 
-161 MEPLLTPKDIY
+161 TPKDIY
-172 KVGVI
+172 KVGVL
-177 CKVVKKLKLPDGSV
+177 CKVIKKLKLPDGSV

-197 MRRYRAVEYSQE
+197 MKRYRAVEYTSE
-209 SPLLLCRPEVFQ
+209 TPLLVARTEVFN

-284 DFLETLVVK
+284 DFLETLIVK

-338 VIRSELGMEEDE
+338 VIRNELGLDEDD
-350 KAKDMKKLREGIEA
+350 KAKDIKKIKESLEEG
-364 AGLPEDAKKVAMEEL
+364 GLPEEAKKAAMEEL
-379 DRLESIPDSSPEYNV
+379 ERLESIPDSSPEYNV
-394 TRTYLQWMVHL
+394 TRTYLNWMVQL
-405 PWTKASE
+405 PWNKATD
-412 DKVEIEGARK
+412 DKVDIDASKK

-433 AKERILEFLAVRK
+433 PKERILEFLAVRK

-466 TSLGHSIARAL
+466 TSLGHSIAKAL
-477 GRKFYRFSL
+477 NRKFYRFSL

-500 TYVGAMPGKIL
+500 TYVGAMPGKII

-555 FIDNYLDVSFDL
+555 FIDNYLDVPFDL

-598 TLEEKLSIATKW
+598 TIEEKLSIASKW

-621 VTKDLKF
+621 SSREF
-628 SNAVLKAIIADYAR
+628 SLGVPVLKALVSDYAR
-642 EPGVRIMEQMIAKM
+642 EPGVRVMEQMVAKL
-656 CRRAALEKV
+656 CRRAALDKV
-665 SHKKKS
+665 SNKKFKKFA
-671 QYEPKVTEL
+671 PTVADL
-680 EKILGPKRFETDK
+680 EKILGSKRFETDK
-693 AQKPLAP
+693 AQKPLQP

-707 WTAFGGD
+707 WTSFGGD

-731 GQLGDVMNESANLAY
+731 GQLGEVMGESANLAY
-746 SFIKKI
+746 SYVKSI
-752 LQEQIEE
+752 LQSQIEE
-759 EKKKIKA
+759 ELNKKKKVA
-766 PKKSKTQMK
+766 KKPTRRTDVLQVTPTQ
-775 ISTTIETSQSPA
+775 SNVPV
-787 KPSEEPQ
+787 PNPEEAT
-794 DYLANH
+794 DFLASH
-800 EVHLHLPAG
+800 EIHLHLPAG

-830 TNRKVRGDV
+830 THQMVRGDV

-867 GIKEVILPWQNEKD
+867 GIKEIILPWQNEKD
-881 LKEVPERHRA
+881 LKEVPERHRK
-891 GLKFFPVKHFD
+891 GLRFHPVKHFD
-902 EVLKIALD
+902 EVLKIAL
-910 K
+910 KKR

>member
-1 MDKEKTVRVNSE
+1 MAPKDKNAKANTASN
-13 AQFLIDLPSEIV
+13 IGEIPPEVV

-42 ILSEDKYTTELDNYL
+42 ILSEDKYTPELDSYLGKNNYV
-57 SKFNTIALNLVK
+57 ALNLVK
-69 YKDYSEFPEDTGS
+69 FKDFGDNSENVLQEMDEENVNYKDE
-82 EDDEEIEDESIDSQD
+82 
-97 DEAEVEL
+97 
-104 ARKKKG
+104 
-110 APKRIKI
+110 
-117 QEERDDF
+117 EERF
-124 DESES
+124 GTMTS
-129 MDEDLRVA
+129 A
-137 SDADQKKE
+137 SDMSPK
-145 KKTGKKSK
+145 GI
-153 RSEKQQPL
+153 
-161 MEPLLTPKDIY
+161 TPKDIY
-172 KVGVI
+172 KVGVL
-177 CKVVKKLKLPDGSV
+177 CKVIKKLKLPDGSV

-197 MRRYRAVEYSQE
+197 MKRYRAVEYVTD
-209 SPLLLCRPEVFQ
+209 SPLLIAKTEVFN

-284 DFLETLVVK
+284 DFLETLIVK

-338 VIRSELGMEEDE
+338 VIRNELGLDEDD
-350 KAKDMKKLREGIEA
+350 KAKDLKKIRDGIEE
-364 AGLPEDAKKVAMEEL
+364 GNLPEDAKKAALEEVE
-379 DRLESIPDSSPEYNV
+379 RLESIPDSSPEYNV
-394 TRTYLQWMVHL
+394 TRTYLNWMVQL
-405 PWTKASE
+405 PWDKSSD
-412 DKVEIEGARK
+412 DKVDIEGARK

-433 AKERILEFLAVRK
+433 PKERIMEFLAVRK

-466 TSLGHSIARAL
+466 TSLGHSIAKAL

-500 TYVGAMPGKIL
+500 TYVGAMPGKII

-516 VEVNN
+516 VECNN

-528 IDKIGKSYQGDPAS
+528 IDKIGKSFQGDPAS

-555 FIDNYLDVSFDL
+555 FIDNYLDVPFDL

-572 IATANYVGEIPEAL
+572 ISTANYVGEIPEAL

-598 TLEEKLSIATKW
+598 TIEEKLSIAAKW

-621 VTKDLKF
+621 TSKEF
-628 SNAVLKAIIADYAR
+628 SLSQIVLKALVSDYAR
-642 EPGVRIMEQMIAKM
+642 EPGVRVMEQMVAKL

-665 SHKKKS
+665 SSKRFKKFG
-671 QYEPKVTEL
+671 PTVADL
-680 EKILGPKRFETDK
+680 EKYLGPKRFETDM
-693 AQKPLAP
+693 AQKPLQP

-707 WTAFGGD
+707 WTSFGGD
-714 ILFVESIPLK
+714 ILFIETIPLK
-724 GKGFKLT
+724 GRGFKLT
-731 GQLGDVMNESANLAY
+731 GQLGDVMGESANLAY
-746 SFIKKI
+746 SYVKSI
-752 LQEQIEE
+752 LQAQIEE
-759 EKKKIKA
+759 ELL
-766 PKKSKTQMK
+766 KSKK
-775 ISTTIETSQSPA
+775 VVKKASKKVSKKVESPA
-787 KPSEEPQ
+787 TVTAPAVPAPNAEEAT
-794 DYLANH
+794 DFLAKH
-800 EVHLHLPAG
+800 EIHLHLPAG

-825 LYSLA
+825 LYSLS
-830 TNRKVRGDV
+830 TNQMVRGDI

-867 GIKEVILPWQNEKD
+867 GIKEIIMPWQNEKD
-881 LKEVPERHRA
+881 LKEVPERHRK
-891 GLKFFPVKHFD
+891 GMKFHPVKHFD
-902 EVLKIALD
+902 EVLKIAL
-910 K
+910 KRK

>member
-1 MDKEKTVRVNSE
+1 MSDLESDFQIKLKPSSGKEE
-13 AQFLIDLPSEIV
+13 LPKLPEIVV
-25 IIPIVNS
+25 IIPIMNS

-42 ILSEDKYTTELDNYL
+42 ILSEEKFTPELDESLLKTGY
-57 SKFNTIALNLVK
+57 IALNLVK
-69 YKDYSEFPEDTGS
+69 NDLK
-82 EDDEEIEDESIDSQD
+82 DDEGVIIPEEDI
-97 DEAEVEL
+97 
-104 ARKKKG
+104 
-110 APKRIKI
+110 
-117 QEERDDF
+117 DF
-124 DESES
+124 D
-129 MDEDLRVA
+129 
-137 SDADQKKE
+137 KKE
-145 KKTGKKSK
+145 IKSG
-153 RSEKQQPL
+153 
-161 MEPLLTPKDIY
+161 DIY
-172 KVGVI
+172 KVGVL

-191 NLLVHG
+191 NVLVHG
-197 MRRYRAVEYSQE
+197 MKRYRASEIISE
-209 SPLLLCRPEVFQ
+209 SPILKTRIEVFD
-221 DIHEPDEELDAY
+221 DILETDEELDAY

-274 ALSLDVPEAQ
+274 AISLDIPEAQ

-311 IQKKITDE
+311 IQKKISDE

-350 KAKDMKKLREGIEA
+350 KSRDIKRIKEEIEKV
-364 AGLPEDAKKVAMEEL
+364 GMPEDVLKTAREEL
-379 DRLESIPDSSPEYNV
+379 ERLDLIPDSSPEYNV
-394 TRTYLQWMVHL
+394 ARTYLTWLIEL
-405 PWTKASE
+405 PWKKQTTDDLDISAS
-412 DKVEIEGARK
+412 RK

-446 LKPEYDGTILCLAGP
+446 LKPSYDGTILCLAGP

-466 TSLGHSIARAL
+466 TSLGKSIAAAL
-477 GRKFYRFSL
+477 GRTFYRFSL
-486 GGMKDEAEIKGHRR
+486 GGMRDEAEIKGHRR
-500 TYVGAMPGKIL
+500 TYVGAMPGKII

-528 IDKIGKSYQGDPAS
+528 IDKIGKSFQGDPAS
-542 ALLEVLDPEQNKT
+542 ALLEVLDPEQNST
-555 FIDNYLDVSFDL
+555 FIDNYLDIPFDL

-572 IATANYVGEIPEAL
+572 IATANYINDIPEAL
-586 LDRMELIELSGY
+586 LDRMEVIELSGY
-598 TLEEKLSIATKW
+598 TLEEKVAITTKW
-610 VIPKQLKKHGL
+610 IIPRQLKKHGL
-621 VTKDLKF
+621 
-628 SNAVLKAIIADYAR
+628 LKADFSLSLNVIKKIIADYAR
-642 EPGVRIMEQMIAKM
+642 EPGVRVLEQHIAKL
-656 CRRAALEKV
+656 CRRAALDKV
-665 SHKKKS
+665 SH
-671 QYEPKVTEL
+671 
-680 EKILGPKRFETDK
+680 PKRK
-693 AQKPLAP
+693 AKKFTPTVENLESMLGTPRFHSDSAEKKNKP
-700 GIVTGLA
+700 GVVTGLA
-707 WTAFGGD
+707 WTAYGGE
-714 ILFVESIPLK
+714 ILFIETLPLK

-731 GQLGDVMNESANLAY
+731 GQLGGVMNESASLAY
-746 SFIKKI
+746 SYVKKI
-752 LQEQIEE
+752 LQNQIDVSEAI
-759 EKKKIKA
+759 KKAKLKPVKVSKGPTVATKTPAVEAHA
-766 PKKSKTQMK
+766 P
-775 ISTTIETSQSPA
+775 E
-787 KPSEEPQ
+787 
-794 DYLANH
+794 DYLADH

-830 TNRKVRGDV
+830 TNRAVNSDL

-867 GIKEVILPWQNEKD
+867 GIKNIILPKQNEKD
-881 LKEVPERHRA
+881 LKEVPVLHRK
-891 GLKFFPVKHFD
+891 GMKFYPVSHFD
-902 EVLKIALD
+902 EVLKIAL
-910 K
+910 KE

>member
-1 MDKEKTVRVNSE
+1 MS
-13 AQFLIDLPSEIV
+13 DLESDFQVKLKPSSGKDELPKLPEIVV
-25 IIPIVNS
+25 IIPIMNS

-42 ILSEDKYTTELDNYL
+42 ILSEEKFTPELDESILKTGYV
-57 SKFNTIALNLVK
+57 ALNLVK
-69 YKDYSEFPEDTGS
+69 NDLKDDEGS
-82 EDDEEIEDESIDSQD
+82 IIPDEEI
-97 DEAEVEL
+97 
-104 ARKKKG
+104 
-110 APKRIKI
+110 
-117 QEERDDF
+117 DF
-124 DESES
+124 D
-129 MDEDLRVA
+129 
-137 SDADQKKE
+137 KKE
-145 KKTGKKSK
+145 IKSG
-153 RSEKQQPL
+153 
-161 MEPLLTPKDIY
+161 DIY
-172 KVGVI
+172 KVGVL

-191 NLLVHG
+191 NVLVHG
-197 MRRYRAVEYSQE
+197 MKRYRASGIVSE
-209 SPLLLCRPEVFQ
+209 SPILKTHIEVFD
-221 DIHEPDEELDAY
+221 DILETDEELDAY

-274 ALSLDVPEAQ
+274 AISLDIPEAQ

-311 IQKKITDE
+311 IQKKISDE

-350 KAKDMKKLREGIEA
+350 KSRDIKRIKDEIEKV
-364 AGLPEDAKKVAMEEL
+364 GMPEDVLKSAKEEL
-379 DRLESIPDSSPEYNV
+379 ERLELIPDSSPEYNV
-394 TRTYLQWMVHL
+394 ARTYLTWLIDL
-405 PWTKASE
+405 PWKKQTKDDVDIAGS
-412 DKVEIEGARK
+412 RK

-446 LKPEYDGTILCLAGP
+446 LKPSYDGTILCLAGP

-466 TSLGHSIARAL
+466 TSLGKSIAAAL
-477 GRKFYRFSL
+477 GRTFYRFSL
-486 GGMKDEAEIKGHRR
+486 GGMRDEAEIKGHRR
-500 TYVGAMPGKIL
+500 TYVGAMPGKII

-542 ALLEVLDPEQNKT
+542 ALLEVLDPEQNST
-555 FIDNYLDVSFDL
+555 FIDNYLDIPFDL

-572 IATANYVGEIPEAL
+572 IATANYINDIPEAL
-586 LDRMELIELSGY
+586 LDRMEVIELSGY
-598 TLEEKLSIATKW
+598 TLEEKVAITTKW
-610 VIPKQLKKHGL
+610 IIPRQLKKHGL
-621 VTKDLKF
+621 QKADF
-628 SNAVLKAIIADYAR
+628 SLNLNVIKKIIADYAR
-642 EPGVRIMEQMIAKM
+642 EPGVRVLEQHIAKL
-656 CRRAALEKV
+656 CRKAALEKV
-665 SHKKKS
+665 SNPKNKGKKFVPTI
-671 QYEPKVTEL
+671 ENL
-680 EKILGPKRFETDK
+680 ESLLGTPRFHSDSAEK
-693 AQKPLAP
+693 KNKP
-700 GIVTGLA
+700 GVVTGLA
-707 WTAFGGD
+707 WTAYGGE
-714 ILFVESIPLK
+714 ILFIETLPLK

-731 GQLGDVMNESANLAY
+731 GQLGGVMNESANLAY
-746 SFIKKI
+746 SYVKKL
-752 LQEQIEE
+752 LQNKIDEDAVIAKKQSQVRT
-759 EKKKIKA
+759 KKKNKLD
-766 PKKSKTQMK
+766 TQK
-775 ISTTIETSQSPA
+775 VEA
-787 KPSEEPQ
+787 EHE
-794 DYLANH
+794 DYLAAH

-830 TNRKVRGDV
+830 TNKAVDSDI

-867 GIKEVILPWQNEKD
+867 GIKNIILPKQNEKD
-881 LKEVPERHRA
+881 LKEVPLLHRK
-891 GLKFFPVKHFD
+891 GMKFYPVSHFD
-902 EVLKIALD
+902 EVLKIAL
-910 K
+910 KSK